1 METDPRTERI
11 LEVAIELAEQEG
23 YDAVRL
29 RDLAAKADVALGTV
43 YRRFSSKEDILAAV
57 LEREV
62 QQLSAGLA
70 EGGVPGETAAARLNA
85 FFSLATR
92 FLVSRPNLARALLR
106 SVASGVPDIAEKVTR
121 YHGTMAG
128 IIVAVVRGEPVRED
142 AAWPTANERTLA
154 FLLQQAWFA
163 VLVGWSGGL
172 HTVDEALADMEVAVR
187 VLLHGVAILETPA

>member
-23 YDAVRL
+23 YEAVRL

-62 QQLSAGLA
+62 QRLSDGLGEA
-70 EGGVPGETAAARLNA
+70 GVPGETVGERLNT
-85 FFSLATR
+85 FFGMATR
-92 FLVSRPNLARALLR
+92 FLVARPNLARALLR
-106 SVASGVPDIAEKVTR
+106 AVASGVPDIAEKVTR
-121 YHGTMAG
+121 YHGNMAG
-128 IIVAVVRGEPVRED
+128 IIVGVVRGEPVRDD
-142 AAWPTANERTLA
+142 AAWPTPNERTLA
-154 FLLQQAWFA
+154 ALLQQAWFA

-172 HTVDEALADMEVAVR
+172 QDVDEALADMEVAVR
-187 VLLHGVAILETPA
+187 VLLHGITVLEEDP

>member
-1 METDPRTERI
+1 MEKDPRTERI

-62 QQLSAGLA
+62 QQLSDSLGHAS
-70 EGGVPGETAAARLNA
+70 VPGETVAERLNT
-85 FFSLATR
+85 FFGMATR
-92 FLVSRPNLARALLR
+92 FLVARPNLARALLR

-142 AAWPTANERTLA
+142 AAWPTGNERTLA
-154 FLLQQAWFA
+154 ALLQQAWFA

-172 HTVDEALADMEVAVR
+172 HTVDEALADMEIAVR
-187 VLLHGVAILETPA
+187 VILHGVTVLETES